1 MFHRT
6 IVTLFVCLGV
16 LLAASSPGWAG
27 KFNRKLNVG
36 DAAPT
41 FEKLPGIDGK
51 MHSLDLYKDSKAVV
65 IVFLCNH
72 CPVAVAYEQRLI
84 DFALEYQETK
94 GVAVIAVSVSHRPE
108 DALDKMKEHA
118 VAKKFPFTYIH
129 DASQDIGRNYGAT
142 ATPHVFVLDKAR
154 KVAYMGAFDD
164 SINPGK
170 VETQYVRDAVE
181 AILAGKQPEIG
192 ESRQIGCAIEY
203 EKKKAPAEKK

>member
-1 MFHRT
+1 MKRKP
-6 IVTLFVCLGV
+6 IVSLVTV
-16 LLAASSPGWAG
+16 LAVIVAASSFGWAG
-27 KFNRKLNVG
+27 KFNRKLNIG

-41 FEKLPGIDGK
+41 FKELPGTDGK
-51 MHSLDLYKDSKAVV
+51 MHSLDLYKDYKAVV
-65 IVFLCNH
+65 VIFLCNH

-84 DFALEYQETK
+84 EFAAEYQEKK
-94 GVAVIAVSVSHRPE
+94 GVAVIAISVSHRPE

-118 VAKKFPFTYIH
+118 TAKKFPFTYVH
-129 DASQDIGRNYGAT
+129 DASQDVGRNYGAT

-170 VETQYVRDAVE
+170 VDTHYVRDAVD

-203 EKKKAPAEKK
+203 QKKAVEKK